1 MGSIEVGYITIG
13 AVILLI
19 GLARTYVKELGATII
34 ILVAIFL
41 LTFPEE
47 QIIAILDRVGTAFY
61 DPMDPGSLNRFKAT
75 VFSLLFTIIVYAGYA
90 GNTLHFRGK
99 PVRQPASFF
108 ISFLVGLVNGY
119 LIAGTLWY
127 YQNTFDYPW
136 YAQFVP
142 EFTET
147 AQRLIDVLPPSLFEN
162 PVLWIVPVAILL
174 LIRVRG

>member
-1 MGSIEVGYITIG
+1 MGSIEVGYISIG

-19 GLARTYVKELGATII
+19 GIARGYIRELGATII

-47 QIIAILDRVGTAFY
+47 QITAILERVGQAFY
-61 DPMDPGSLNRFKAT
+61 DPNDPLRLNRFIAT
-75 VFSLLFTIIVYAGYA
+75 IYSLLFIAIVYAGYA
-90 GNTLHFRGK
+90 GRTLEFRGK
-99 PVRQPASFF
+99 MARQPGGFL

-127 YQNTFDYPW
+127 YQNEFDYPW
-136 YAQFVP
+136 YGRFIP
-142 EFTET
+142 EFSPT
-147 AQRLIDVLPPSLFEN
+147 AQRLIAVLPPSLFEN